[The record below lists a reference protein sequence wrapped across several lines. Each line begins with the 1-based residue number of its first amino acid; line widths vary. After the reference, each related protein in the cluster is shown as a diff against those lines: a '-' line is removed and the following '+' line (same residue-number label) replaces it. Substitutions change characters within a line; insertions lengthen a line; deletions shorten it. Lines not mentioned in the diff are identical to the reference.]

1 MLGQILS
8 DLAQVDTW
16 LDEYVSEQYKEQPLA
31 QHWGRLAKIG
41 EEFGE
46 VVDAYIALTGQ
57 NPRKAQT
64 VDIAEL
70 MGELSDVVFTA
81 MLAMLHFTKDPATVG
96 RYLVDGQRKLS
107 RRMMEDKRIRARER
121 IAPSERALQAQQD
134 WVSRLGG

>member
-107 RRMMEDKRIRARER
+107 RRMMEDKGRRAHEAM
-121 IAPSERALQAQQD
+121 IARRDAANGAWDMAP
-134 WVSRLGG
+134 GH